1 MELAIAV
8 MSLMWVIGIL
18 SLQRI
23 DVITDEFSRA
33 LGYYLSLEKDG
44 SIDQTQLS
52 LKSLMPNTSIMR
64 FVEVLVVAGKRWDK
78 IYLKKSLLF
87 FKIERRVK
95 RGFEV
100 MLILTTLLIPLIY
113 LIDFS
118 SLHLPTF
125 ITKEGV
131 LYVIFALIVLIA
143 LGTEKVLSHL
153 SDRFYPLN
161 IKEHSDQ

>member
-1 MELAIAV
+1 MEIAVAV

-23 DVITDEFSRA
+23 DAITDEFARA
-33 LGYYLSLEKDG
+33 LGYYLSLDKNG
-44 SIDQTQLS
+44 TISQVQLS
-52 LKSLMPNTSIMR
+52 LKSLMPKTSIMR

-78 IYLKKSLLF
+78 GYLEKSLLF

-95 RGFEV
+95 RGFETL
-100 MLILTTLLIPLIY
+100 LILTTLAIPAIY

-118 SLHLPTF
+118 SLQLPAF
-125 ITKEGV
+125 ITKDGV
-131 LYVIFALIVLIA
+131 LYVIFSIVVLLA

-153 SDRFYPLN
+153 SDRYYPLN
-161 IKEHSDQ
+161 IKEHSAK